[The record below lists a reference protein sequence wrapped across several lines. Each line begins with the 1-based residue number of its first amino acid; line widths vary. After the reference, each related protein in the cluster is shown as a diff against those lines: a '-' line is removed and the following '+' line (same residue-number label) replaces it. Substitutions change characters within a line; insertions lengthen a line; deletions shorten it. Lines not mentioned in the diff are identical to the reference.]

1 MFNPNYD
8 RLDYGQ
14 RLAPPAEFELDFAV
28 GTTYSLDLD
37 ALVGASMALSLS
49 EETDSVLMDN
59 PVCLLEALRDT
70 GDKVALFCENGQI
83 HFPNHVNHL
92 YILLEKMVFPVKVHK
107 NRGMAAYPSFHP
119 KMWLIRYKNKRNEH
133 RYRVIVLSRNLT
145 FDRSWDI
152 TCSMDGD
159 RGETVTDKN
168 EPLCD
173 FLRYLASQLPSNENG
188 RRKARGIRSMIRELD
203 HVFFRLDDKDLKW
216 FHDYSFYPTGIPGT
230 GGVRYK
236 FAETPLFR
244 NTFHEIM
251 IISPF
256 LSGDIIRSFN
266 DRNRNSLI
274 KNDRYMLI
282 TRAMSLE
289 KLKPEDISNF
299 KDDIYVV
306 KEKVVDGEA
315 AVSEDTGS
323 VQQQDIHAKIY
334 MIRKNTE
341 TDLYLGSLN
350 ATHNAVYGNIE
361 FMLCLRT
368 YRSNLNMDKM
378 KTELFGKDPEGPE
391 NPFEKIPFNENRKP
405 ADEDQSNLLETVIKE
420 IGRTNP
426 RAAVSEESEESYQ
439 VNIEFKPMD
448 TKGYQVSIQP
458 LLSRKTEPFAEH
470 VTFSGMTMLQLSEF
484 YIITVSDGEENAAR
498 IIMIQI
504 DGMPQEREKAVV
516 SSVVK
521 DRDSFYRY
529 VAFLLGEENVLS
541 FLETEEL
548 TGKGYGSYRPNHW
561 TIPALYERML
571 RTAASAPEKFSG
583 IDYLMKTIT
592 EDGIIPDE
600 FRKLYDTFRKAVK
613 LHG

>member
-1 MFNPNYD
+1 MFNPNND

-14 RLAPPAEFELDFAV
+14 LLAPPAGFELDFAV

-49 EETDSVLMDN
+49 EETDSVLMNN

-83 HFPNHVNHL
+83 HYPNRVNHL
-92 YILLEKMVFPVKVHK
+92 YILLEKMVFPVAVHK
-107 NRGMAAYPSFHP
+107 KRGMAAYPSFHP
-119 KMWLIRYKNKRNEH
+119 KIWLIRYRNKRNEH

-152 TCSMDGD
+152 TCSMDGYL
-159 RGETVTDKN
+159 GETVTDKN

-173 FLRYLASQLPSNENG
+173 FLRYLAGQLSPDENG

-203 HVFFRLDDKDLKW
+203 HVVFQLDDKDLKW
-216 FHDYSFYPTGIPGT
+216 FHDYSFIPNGIPGSS
-230 GGVRYK
+230 GLPYK
-236 FAETPLFR
+236 VSETPLFR
-244 NTFHEIM
+244 NTFHEIV

-274 KNDRYMLI
+274 RNDRYMLI

-289 KLKPEDISNF
+289 KLKAEDISNF
-299 KDDIYVV
+299 MDDIYVI
-306 KEKVVDGEA
+306 KENVADGEA
-315 AVSEDTGS
+315 AISEDTES
-323 VQQQDIHAKIY
+323 VQRQDIHAKVY

-350 ATHNAVYGNIE
+350 ASHNAVHGNVE

-378 KTELFGKDPEGPE
+378 KAALFGKDPEGSE
-391 NPFEKIPFNENRKP
+391 NPFEKVRFMENSEPK
-405 ADEDQSNLLETVIKE
+405 EEQSNRLEAVIKE
-420 IGRTNP
+420 IGRSNP
-426 RAAVSEESEESYQ
+426 HAVITGEGEGSYTAE
-439 VNIEFKPMD
+439 VSFRPVD
-448 TKGYQVSIQP
+448 TKGYQVNIQP
-458 LLSRKTEPFAEH
+458 LLARKEAPFAEH
-470 VTFSGMTMLQLSEF
+470 VIFAGLTMLQVSEF
-484 YIITVSDGEENAAR
+484 YVITVSDGEVSSSR
-498 IIMIQI
+498 VLMIPTE
-504 DGMPQEREKAVV
+504 GLPEEREKTVV
-516 SSVVK
+516 SSIVK
-521 DRDSFYRY
+521 DQESFYRY
-529 VAFLLGEENVLS
+529 IAFLLGDENVLS
-541 FLETEEL
+541 FLEAEEL
-548 TGKGYGSYRPNHW
+548 SGKGNGPFRSKQY
-561 TIPALYERML
+561 TVPALYEKML
-571 RTAASAPEKFSG
+571 RTAAAAPEKFKG
-583 IDYLMKTIT
+583 IEYLMKSIS

-613 LHG
+613 LRG